1 MPKQS
6 AHKMVISFLF
16 AVSLF
21 LSGCTTLQLS
31 SALASEPGLPV
42 LPGPPVYSAPA
53 TEDSVVDADTGQPLE
68 GVIVVAYWELK
79 GLHAYPVGLMM
90 VQEGVTGAEGR
101 YSLPA
106 WGPKPRWPVTG
117 ELDSTEPQMVPFKSG
132 YRTLWQLFNP
142 PKPIKLRKVDPTSNE
157 YATEVSFVDGQL
169 EFAFVHHDCSW
180 KQIPRMLIAI
190 DQEVKLLREKGLTNR
205 LLYNFNSLEDREGH
219 NKPSLAKCG
228 SVQEFFRSYAP

>member
-1 MPKQS
+1 
-6 AHKMVISFLF
+6 MVISFLF

-53 TEDSVVDADTGQPLE
+53 TEGSVVDADTGQPLE

-117 ELDSTEPQMVPFKSG
+117 ELDSTEPELLFFKSG
-132 YRTLWQLFNP
+132 YMRRYDYRDFPDLKHTQIL
-142 PKPIKLRKVDPTSNE
+142 KLLKVDPSSKE
-157 YATEVSFVDGQL
+157 YAAAVRFADGQL